1 MPKLEELSRRE
12 FAKNIAKA
20 YLGVNAVVWGSDLIA
35 KTKRVDINLNIKEAR
50 FSLM

>member
-1 MPKLEELSRRE
+1 MLEELNRRE

-35 KTKRVDINLNIKEAR
+35 KTNRAPTAR
-50 FSLM
+50 HVIYERRNDPH